1 MRPTALLSV
10 AHILSTADKYNSN
23 TIPMLSLEKNKRNSA
38 RDISFEL
45 VTLPLALYFVVGIL
59 VIECLSVVYSFNN

>member
-1 MRPTALLSV
+1 
-10 AHILSTADKYNSN
+10 
-23 TIPMLSLEKNKRNSA
+23 MLSPEKNKRNST